1 MKADNNFHGAARQKF
16 RPDRLTVGER
26 AIIDGDALEKRQHPS
41 AATGP
46 LD

>member
-1 MKADNNFHGAARQKF
+1 MKAHKNFDDPAQAGFWLETWLLEIA
-16 RPDRLTVGER
+16 PLT
-26 AIIDGDALEKRQHPS
+26 DAFEKRQHPS